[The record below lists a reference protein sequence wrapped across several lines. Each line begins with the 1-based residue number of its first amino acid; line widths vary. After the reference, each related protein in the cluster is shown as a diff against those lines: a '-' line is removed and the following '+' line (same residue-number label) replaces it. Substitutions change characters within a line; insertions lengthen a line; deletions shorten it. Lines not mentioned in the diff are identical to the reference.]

1 MTFTDKTTDI
11 YHLTREQYEKI
22 LNDPTTTTYKKAS
35 NHIKKKINAAGKQV
49 LHNNKVLKRMQ
60 ANGENNCFISLKDH
74 KENLQN
80 NPTVRLIN
88 PAKNKLGKISKVIFD
103 KINKNIIENL
113 QLNGKI
119 QILSSTGLLKS
130 KKNTYIVL

>member
-1 MTFTDKTTDI
+1 
-11 YHLTREQYEKI
+11 
-22 LNDPTTTTYKKAS
+22 
-35 NHIKKKINAAGKQV
+35 
-49 LHNNKVLKRMQ
+49 MQ

-103 KINKNIIENL
+103 KINKNIENL

-119 QILSSTGLLKS
+119 QILSSMGLLKS